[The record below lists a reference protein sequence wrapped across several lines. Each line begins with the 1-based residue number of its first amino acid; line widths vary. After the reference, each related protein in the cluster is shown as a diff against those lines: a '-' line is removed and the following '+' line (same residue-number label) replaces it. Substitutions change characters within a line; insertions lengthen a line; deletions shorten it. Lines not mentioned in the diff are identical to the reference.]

1 MQSKSS
7 SRPKKASSKP
17 VTATR
22 VRNLLKH
29 KLQAYKRTAMGGWRK
44 VYKKAAAEL
53 YRETG
58 S

>member
-1 MQSKSS
+1 MPNK
-7 SRPKKASSKP
+7 PSSKP
-17 VTATR
+17 KRASTKI
-22 VRNLLKH
+22 LKN
-29 KLQAYKRTAMGGWRK
+29 KLQSYKRTAMGGWRK